1 MCSQTVEKWE
11 DDIKNNIDKLVGHSG
26 AGFVGIMVIADM
38 DTQIGK

>member
-11 DDIKNNIDKLVGHSG
+11 DDIKNNIDKLVGHSD
-26 AGFVGIMVIADM
+26 AGFAGIMVTDM